1 MADTSMEVAIAASGG
16 DASAQQINKVN
27 TAMHG
32 AGEAGEK
39 AGSALKGLGKIE
51 HIGVHM
57 FSKEILS
64 LVPGLSSVH
73 GMSKIVSTG
82 IMNVGK
88 AFGVALGPIGW
99 VVAAIGVLVAVT
111 VALVQHHAKVI
122 AETQKLQQEHIK
134 LIDGF
139 KDAEK
144 AGMKLT
150 AAQKFYA
157 DQLQIVEKQER
168 ATVLE
173 HMKAT
178 IAKDREAVSTLNVW
192 QATKMLLGVLP
203 GMHALQE
210 QVTKQLDQ
218 LNLALARDTA
228 AYVEMKKSGHETTE
242 GLKLQAK
249 TAKDVTDAINE
260 QAKAIHD
267 NAEITR
273 KAQELQTGSKV
284 AEDPG
289 AKWDKERAAIK
300 QWEVT
305 QTNAVKYTEGQ
316 YEAYAAVHQSA
327 TAQMSAVDRKQAE
340 DFKKQWISAHSAV
353 MGGVENLGTGLI
365 LSIGKG
371 TAAAGEAFKAFGTE
385 MLTMLAQMIS
395 KTIVLGAVQAA
406 LTPLTGGVGGGLG
419 SLFGFQFGGKVP
431 GPEGEPRVAVV
442 HGGETIGNPTGK
454 GGGGSSGGG
463 MQIVQNINVGG
474 AFASMRELH
483 RAQRRGIRS
492 TGELGLA

>member
-1 MADTSMEVAIAASGG
+1 MAELEVAIESSGG
-16 DASAQQINKVN
+16 DEAAQGVNKVN
-27 TAMHG
+27 TALRQS
-32 AGEAGEK
+32 GEAGEK
-39 AGSALKGLGKIE
+39 AAGHLKGLGKIE
-51 HIGVHM
+51 HVGVSL
-57 FSKEILS
+57 FSKEIIG

-73 GMSKIVSTG
+73 GMSKIVSTS

-99 VVAAIGVLVAVT
+99 VVAAIGILVAVT
-111 VALVQHHAKVI
+111 MELVKHHAKVI

-144 AGMKLT
+144 AGTKLT

-157 DQLQIVEKQER
+157 DQLAIVEKQER

-192 QATKMLLGVLP
+192 QATKMLLGALP

-218 LNLALARDTA
+218 LNLTLAKDTA

-242 GLKLQAK
+242 GMKDQAK
-249 TAKDVTDAINE
+249 TAKDVTDALNA

-267 NAEITR
+267 NAEIMR
-273 KAQELQTGSKV
+273 KAQELQTGAKDGENP
-284 AEDPG
+284 A

-300 QWEVT
+300 QWEVA
-305 QTNAVKYTEGQ
+305 QINALHHVEGID
-316 YEAYAAVHQSA
+316 EARIAVHTSA
-327 TAQMSAVDRKQAE
+327 TAQMSAVDKKQAD
-340 DFKKQWISAHSAV
+340 DFKKQWISSHSAV
-353 MGGVENLGTGLI
+353 LGGVENLGTGLI

-371 TAAAGEAFKAFGTE
+371 TAAAGEAFKNFGTE

-406 LTPLTGGVGGGLG
+406 LTPLTGGASGGLG
-419 SLFGFQFGGKVP
+419 ALFGFQFGGKVP
-431 GPEGEPRVAVV
+431 GPEGEPKMAVV
-442 HGGETIGNPTGK
+442 HGGETISNPTGK
-454 GGGGSSGGG
+454 GGGSGDRPNVT
-463 MQIVQNINVGG
+463 MNVNVGG
-474 AFASMRELH
+474 AFASMRELQ
-483 RAQRRGIRS
+483 RSQRRGIRS